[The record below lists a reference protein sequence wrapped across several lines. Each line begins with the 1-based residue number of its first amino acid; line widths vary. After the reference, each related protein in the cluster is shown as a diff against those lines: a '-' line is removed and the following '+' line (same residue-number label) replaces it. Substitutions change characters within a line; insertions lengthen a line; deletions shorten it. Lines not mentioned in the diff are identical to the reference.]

1 MEKAES
7 ILNKILP
14 QIAADLNYVNYKI
27 QIDPI
32 SSGGAN
38 YTSLLYNIT
47 IEEGPN
53 AHHLFVKVAAIGDK
67 MRNENPKLY
76 TTEMFVYTKLMKIY
90 EALENE
96 YNIPQ
101 EHRLILSK
109 FYGCNPTEYEETIV
123 LENLVKKDYQSFN
136 RFNSITWEYAAS
148 AIRELVKLHA
158 LSFAYSEYY
167 PEEFDKVCRDL
178 KNEFNME
185 NGLMVTADIAMT
197 AKALELVHEEKRE
210 MLKKFFDKFGLKEM
224 LKAFQSFRKP
234 VLVHGDYR
242 PSNLMHRNH
251 DDGKIEI
258 KVLDLQ
264 TMQATSPMI
273 DLMYF
278 IFTGSDGQFR
288 AQYFEKLLDLYHT
301 ELEDALKR
309 FHLVPEKV
317 YSRADFDH
325 DLKEKLPLG
334 LKLAA
339 FILPVLT
346 VSEEDA
352 PKVNDDLD
360 ISSFCVKNT
369 SDRCAQLLN
378 EVVDDYIKWGIL
390 Q

>member
-47 IEEGPN
+47 IEEGSN
-53 AHHLFVKVAAIGDK
+53 AHHF
-67 MRNENPKLY
+67 
-76 TTEMFVYTKLMKIY
+76 
-90 EALENE
+90 
-96 YNIPQ
+96 
-101 EHRLILSK
+101 
-109 FYGCNPTEYEETIV
+109 
-123 LENLVKKDYQSFN
+123 
-136 RFNSITWEYAAS
+136 
-148 AIRELVKLHA
+148 
-158 LSFAYSEYY
+158 EYY
-167 PEEFDKVCRDL
+167 PEEFDRVCRDR
-178 KNEFNME
+178 KVEFNVE
-185 NGLMVTADIAMT
+185 NGAMVTADIAMT

-210 MLKKFFDKFGLKEM
+210 MLKKFFDKYGLKEM
-224 LKAFQSFRKP
+224 MKAFQSFRKP

-288 AQYFEKLLDLYHT
+288 AQYFEKLLELYYT
-301 ELEDALKR
+301 ELEEALKR